1 MHRLSGCEKGSS
13 CDRPGGQGHQAM
25 LARRLADR
33 QCESDEVDTIFADG
47 TSLPREFYQ
56 TITQNLPDQWL
67 GAKNRLLAIG
77 FLAGVG
83 FAVLVLPVLLLA
95 GVLQ

>member
-1 MHRLSGCEKGSS
+1 MPREHGQ
-13 CDRPGGQGHQAM
+13 PGTAGAEV
-25 LARRLADR
+25 ADR
-33 QCESDEVDTIFADG
+33 QCEPDEVDTIVADVI
-47 TSLPREFYQ
+47 SLPREFYQ

-67 GAKNRLLAIG
+67 GAKKRQLAIG

-83 FAVLVLPVLLLA
+83 FAVLVLLVLLLA